1 MKRHTVKHAKA
12 RLATK
17 KGFDIQVLE
26 NGRGEFFL
34 AHQPVNGYGAVKSYK
49 L

>member
-1 MKRHTVKHAKA
+1 MKRHTVKHAKV

-17 KGFDIQVLE
+17 KGFDIQVVE
-26 NGRGEFFL
+26 SGRGEFFL
-34 AHQPVNGYGAVKSYK
+34 THQPVNGHGAVKSFT